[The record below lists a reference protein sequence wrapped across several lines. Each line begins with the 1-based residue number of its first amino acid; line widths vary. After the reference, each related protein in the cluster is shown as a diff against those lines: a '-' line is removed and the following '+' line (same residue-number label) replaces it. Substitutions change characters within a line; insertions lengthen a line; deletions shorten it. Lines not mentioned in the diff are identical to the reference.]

1 MKGLLLLF
9 ALGSLSVPP
18 LAAQEEGSTS
28 PWLKLERIEQTLSHV
43 DSLLFRQ
50 GGSVSMR
57 REPIALTR
65 PFSSEVATEQQLYAQ
80 RYFRGRTGLEA
91 TLGYTYKFMV
101 NVVDVAGNEYMP
113 YNSRYQLAISW
124 NVMQSALVGRRL
136 AYDQIR
142 LEAEQLQNQ
151 MQADSLANL
160 SLLQSACVTSEL
172 EPALRQAL
180 SLRVS
185 LLKELLELGNRLY
198 ADRKIMYS
206 ELAAR
211 KQAVYEAEIRLRR
224 LPAAASGGNECCLL
238 DLEAYKDRLDLP
250 DTTRLDAVLRQH
262 PDIREYVIQQQL
274 LDVGQKQSR
283 LWSRLRV
290 APFLRGQYYSYPSG
304 QTARANLDV
313 GIDVQIPLDALSNR
327 RRDMLRQQIRTS
339 QLRQQAAEEA
349 LLAQWHQ
356 QIEEIETIG
365 RAWLA
370 EYDLLQVLQENIEAG
385 KIAYRQQ
392 KLSIQQLGLSYD
404 AYLSQ
409 LTLLYDLIRQR
420 EMLLAQIQLVICPPG
435 A

>member
-9 ALGSLSVPP
+9 ALGLLAVPP
-18 LAAQEEGSTS
+18 LAAQEEGSVS

-50 GGSVSMR
+50 GESVSIR
-57 REPIALTR
+57 REPIVLTR
-65 PFSSEVATEQQLYAQ
+65 PFSSEVVTEQQLYAQ

-91 TLGYTYKFMV
+91 ALGYTYKFMV

-113 YNSRYQLAISW
+113 YNSRYQLALSW

-142 LEAEQLQNQ
+142 LEAEELQNQ
-151 MQADSLANL
+151 LQADSLANV
-160 SLLQSACVTSEL
+160 SLLQSASITREL

-180 SLRVS
+180 GLRVS

-211 KQAVYEAEIRLRR
+211 KQAVYEAETRLRR
-224 LPAAASGGNECCLL
+224 LPAASGGESEHRLL
-238 DLEAYKDRLDLP
+238 DLAAYKDQLALP
-250 DTTRLDAVLRQH
+250 DTTRLLEAALLQH
-262 PDIREYVIQQQL
+262 PDIHEYVIRQQL
-274 LDVGQKQSR
+274 LDVEQKQSR

-327 RRDMLRQQIRTS
+327 RRDLLRQQIRTS
-339 QLRQQAAEEA
+339 QLRQQAAEEV
-349 LLAQWHQ
+349 LLAQWRQ
-356 QIEEIETIG
+356 QIEEIEALG

-370 EYDLLQVLQENIEAG
+370 EYNLLQVLQENIEAG

-420 EMLLAQIQLVICPPG
+420 EMLLAQIQLVT
-435 A
+435 